1 MQQGSLIM
9 YAGQFGVE
17 TEAGFEALREGQQ
30 IELLIDGEW
39 CKVSCKQQGGKIRP
53 QVTAQQ
59 GFLGRW
65 CRSLSK

>member
-9 YAGQFGVE
+9 YSGQFGVE
-17 TEAGFEALREGQQ
+17 TEAGFEALRDGQQ
-30 IELLIDGEW
+30 VELLIDGEW
-39 CKVSCKQQGGKIRP
+39 RKVACRMQGDKIRP

-65 CRSLSK
+65 CRL